1 MGRLDGKVAIVT
13 GAALGQ
19 GAAHT
24 ALLAR
29 EGAKVLATDVLD
41 EKGRE
46 VANALVD
53 EGLNA
58 AYEPLDVTSNTDW
71 ERAVRATVDRF
82 GPPSVLINNAG
93 VTARTALVDCTDHE
107 WDRTVAVNQTG
118 IFYGMRAV
126 IPLMVEAGSGSV
138 INIAS
143 VWSHT
148 GGHTGYFAYVATK
161 TAVIGMTKNAA
172 INYGQLGVRVAEIS
186 IRYDQ
191 GPPSYGVSILEFR
204 GDKIARESI
213 YVTEGWD
220 PPEWRAPVEIR
231 AIATP
236 SGGAGGKSGAP
247 PARVAAPR
255 AVRGIVHPQRLEV
268 SGSQLCHDPNH
279 ARRRALEEGTC
290 QDALFPRGRSR

>member
-172 INYGQLGVRVAEIS
+172 INYGQLGVRVNSISPGLVQTRIMGTPAAVADVLAQQPIKRPAQPDEIS
-186 IRYDQ
+186 Q
-191 GPPSYGVSILEFR
+191 
-204 GDKIARESI
+204 
-213 YVTEGWD
+213 
-220 PPEWRAPVEIR
+220 
-231 AIATP
+231 
-236 SGGAGGKSGAP
+236 
-247 PARVAAPR
+247 
-255 AVRGIVHPQRLEV
+255 AVVYLASE
-268 SGSQLCHDPNH
+268 N
-279 ARRRALEEGTC
+279 
-290 QDALFPRGRSR
+290 RST